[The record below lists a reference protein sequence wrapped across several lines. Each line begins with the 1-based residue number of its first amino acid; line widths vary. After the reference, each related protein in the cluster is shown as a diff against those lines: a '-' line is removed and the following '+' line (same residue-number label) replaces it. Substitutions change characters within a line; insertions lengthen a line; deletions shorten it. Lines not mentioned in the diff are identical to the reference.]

1 MCILLSAGS
10 KLVSF
15 LPSKFAPN
23 MISGVEH
30 DPEDGA
36 EVAVLGKELVV
47 GALGAP
53 VMLLE
58 EILLPPVFETML
70 PWLST
75 TATLVKFCQR

>member
-1 MCILLSAGS
+1 
-10 KLVSF
+10 
-15 LPSKFAPN
+15 